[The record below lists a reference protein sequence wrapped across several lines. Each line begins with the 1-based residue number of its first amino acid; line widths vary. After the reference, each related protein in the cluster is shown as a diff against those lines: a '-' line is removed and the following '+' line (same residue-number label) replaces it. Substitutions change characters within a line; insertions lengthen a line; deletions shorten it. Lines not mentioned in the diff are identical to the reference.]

1 MKSLKKV
8 LSIVLALAMVLAMTA
23 ITGMA
28 ATKGSITINNAA
40 DGQEYKIYKILDAS
54 VNDSGGIDYDISS
67 VPEDLEDYYVTTT
80 STEGNVSRTFVSMT
94 YNGDVI
100 PTGGSIPSDLQKI
113 FYDYTTSV
121 SATRTVTA
129 SNGKAVF
136 TDVAAGYYI
145 IISPLMNMEEK
156 SAIIVDSATNPAAVI
171 NEKNS
176 DEPVK
181 NLTKRSDEDNVAIG
195 DTVDYTISFGTSNYS
210 GNGDDAKQI
219 VSYVVKD
226 ALPTGLTGGT
236 YTIKVN
242 GTVVITT
249 GDLFGSNGAVIT
261 WADDKD
267 GDGVYSSL
275 YPSNSTITVTYSVT
289 VNEKATGALKN
300 TVTVT
305 PKDKDNK
312 DTDEPEEGEKTIYTY
327 KLSIEKV
334 DENGYELDGAEFEL
348 YDAATGG
355 NRIYV
360 TESDEGYIVT
370 KDQDLID
377 EDIKIAAGTTVVDG
391 LDADIT
397 YYLEEVNAPDGYNK
411 INGRIE
417 VKAELSGTTTEHYK
431 EATEYNPETP
441 YFIKDGGD
449 YIPVDDVSEADFNAG
464 TYYVYVGEETT
475 TEASIPAFPKASI
488 VNKAGAELPETG
500 GIGTT
505 IFYMI
510 GTILVLGAGVLLIT
524 RRRMNQ

>member
-28 ATKGSITINNAA
+28 ATEGSITINNAA
-40 DGQEYKIYKILDAS
+40 DGQEYKIYKIVDAD
-54 VNDSGGIDYDISS
+54 VNASGGIDYDISS
-67 VPEDLEDYYVTTT
+67 VPEDLKDYFVTTT
-80 STEGNVSRTFVSMT
+80 KTEGNVSYTLVSLK
-94 YNGDVI
+94 YDGQVI
-100 PTGGSIPSDLQKI
+100 PEGGSIPDELQEI
-113 FYDYTTSV
+113 FYNYTTQEGV
-121 SATRTVTA
+121 DPYQQKEAALGEVKF
-129 SNGKAVF
+129 SNV
-136 TDVAAGYYI
+136 DAGYYI
-145 IISPLMNMEEK
+145 IISPLMKEGKVIM
-156 SAIIVDSATNPAAVI
+156 VDSATNPAASI

-181 NLTKRSDEDNVAIG
+181 NLTKTSSDDDVAIG
-195 DTVDYTISFGTSNYS
+195 DTVTYTVTFGTSNYS
-210 GNGDDAKQI
+210 GAGADAKQI

-226 ALPTGLTGGT
+226 ELPEGLTPGDDYEILVDG
-236 YTIKVN
+236 VDAFPE
-242 GTVVITT
+242 
-249 GDLFGSNGAVIT
+249 GDLFGEGAVIA
-261 WADDKD
+261 WATEGED
-267 GDGVYSSL
+267 GEYTSL
-275 YPSNSTITVTYSVT
+275 YDSNAIITVTYTVT
-289 VNEKATGALKN
+289 VNDQATGALEN

-305 PKDKDNK
+305 PRDKDNNN
-312 DTDEPEEGEKTIYTY
+312 TDEPEEGKKTIYTY

-360 TESDEGYIVT
+360 SESDGGYKVT
-370 KDQDLID
+370 KEPEMID
-377 EDIKIAAGTTVVDG
+377 EDIKIQAGTAEVDG

-397 YYLEEVNAPDGYNK
+397 YYLEEVTAPDGFNK

-417 VKAELSGTTTEHYK
+417 VKAELSSTTNKIYK
-431 EATEYNPETP
+431 IATEYNPETT
-441 YFIKDGGD
+441 YYIMDGND
-449 YIPVDDVSEADFNAG
+449 YIPADDVSEADFEPGAPV
-464 TYYVYVGEETT
+464 TYYVEEVVT
-475 TEASIPAFPKASI
+475 TEASTPAFPAASV

>member
-28 ATKGSITINNAA
+28 ATEGSITINNAA
-40 DGQEYKIYKILDAS
+40 DGQEYKIYKIVDAD
-54 VNDSGGIDYDISS
+54 VNASGGIDYDISS
-67 VPEDLEDYYVTTT
+67 VPEDLKDYFVTTT
-80 STEGNVSRTFVSMT
+80 KTEGNVSYTLVSLK
-94 YNGDVI
+94 YDGQVI
-100 PTGGSIPSDLQKI
+100 PEGGSIPDELQEI
-113 FYDYTTSV
+113 FYNYTTQEGV
-121 SATRTVTA
+121 DPYQQKEAALGEVKF
-129 SNGKAVF
+129 SNV
-136 TDVAAGYYI
+136 DAGYYI
-145 IISPLMNMEEK
+145 IISPLMKEGKVIM
-156 SAIIVDSATNPAAVI
+156 VDSATNPAASI

-181 NLTKRSDEDNVAIG
+181 NLTKTSSDDDVAIG
-195 DTVDYTISFGTSNYS
+195 DTVTYTVTFGTSNYS
-210 GNGDDAKQI
+210 GAGDDAKQI

-226 ALPTGLTGGT
+226 ELPEGLTPGDYEILVDG
-236 YTIKVN
+236 VDAFPE
-242 GTVVITT
+242 
-249 GDLFGSNGAVIT
+249 GDLFGEGAVIA
-261 WADDKD
+261 WATEGED
-267 GDGVYSSL
+267 GEYTSL
-275 YPSNSTITVTYSVT
+275 YDSNAIITVTYTVT
-289 VNEKATGALKN
+289 VNDQATGALEN

-305 PKDKDNK
+305 PRDKDNNN
-312 DTDEPEEGEKTIYTY
+312 TDEPEEGKKTIYTY

-360 TESDEGYIVT
+360 SESDGGYKVT
-370 KDQDLID
+370 KDPEIID
-377 EDIKIAAGTTVVDG
+377 EDIKIQAGTAEVDG

-397 YYLEEVNAPDGYNK
+397 YYLEEVTAPDGFNK
-411 INGRIE
+411 IDGRIE
-417 VKAELSGTTTEHYK
+417 VKASLSSTTNKTYK
-431 EATEYNPETP
+431 IATEYDEGET
-441 YFIKDGGD
+441 YYTKDGDD
-449 YIPVDDVSEADFNAG
+449 YIAVGGISQETFGNG
-464 TYYVYVGEETT
+464 TTYYVEYEETVP
-475 TEASIPAFPKASI
+475 ASTPSFPKASV

>member
-67 VPEDLEDYYVTTT
+67 VPEDLEDYFVTTT

-121 SATRTVTA
+121 SATGTVTA

-312 DTDEPEEGEKTIYTY
+312 DTDEPEEGEKTI
-327 KLSIEKV
+327 
-334 DENGYELDGAEFEL
+334 
-348 YDAATGG
+348 
-355 NRIYV
+355 
-360 TESDEGYIVT
+360 
-370 KDQDLID
+370 
-377 EDIKIAAGTTVVDG
+377 
-391 LDADIT
+391 
-397 YYLEEVNAPDGYNK
+397 
-411 INGRIE
+411 
-417 VKAELSGTTTEHYK
+417 
-431 EATEYNPETP
+431 
-441 YFIKDGGD
+441 
-449 YIPVDDVSEADFNAG
+449 
-464 TYYVYVGEETT
+464 
-475 TEASIPAFPKASI
+475 
-488 VNKAGAELPETG
+488 
-500 GIGTT
+500 
-505 IFYMI
+505 
-510 GTILVLGAGVLLIT
+510 
-524 RRRMNQ
+524 

>member
-54 VNDSGGIDYDISS
+54 VNDSGGIDYDITS
-67 VPEDLEDYYVTTT
+67 VVDDLKNYFVTTT
-80 STEGNVSRTFVSMT
+80 KTEGNVSYTLVSLK
-94 YNGDVI
+94 YDGQVI
-100 PTGGSIPSDLQKI
+100 PAGGSIPSDLQEI
-113 FYDYTTSV
+113 FYDYTTGV
-121 SATRTVTA
+121 SATKTVTA

-145 IISPLMNMEEK
+145 IISPLMDTEEK

-181 NLTKRSDEDNVAIG
+181 NLTKNSDDDDVAIG
-195 DTVDYTISFGTSNYS
+195 DTVDYTISFGTSNFS
-210 GNGDDAKQI
+210 GSGDNAKQI

-226 ALPTGLTGGT
+226 ALPAGLTGGT

-242 GTVVITT
+242 GKAVTTT
-249 GDLFGSNGAVIT
+249 GDLFGSDGAVIK
-261 WADDKD
+261 WADEK
-267 GDGVYSSL
+267 DGVYTSL
-275 YPSNSTITVTYSVT
+275 YPSNSIITVTYTVT
-289 VNEKATGALKN
+289 VNEQATGALKN
-300 TVTVT
+300 TVTIT
-305 PKDKDNK
+305 PRDKDNNN
-312 DTDEPEEGEKTIYTY
+312 TDEPEEGEKTIYTY

-360 TESDEGYIVT
+360 TESDGGYKVT
-370 KDQDLID
+370 KDPEIIAQ
-377 EDIKIAAGTTVVDG
+377 DIKIQAGTTVVDG

-397 YYLEEVNAPDGYNK
+397 YYLEEVNAPDGFNK
-411 INGRIE
+411 IDGRIE
-417 VKAELSGTTTEHYK
+417 VKATQSSSTTTYYDI
-431 EATEYNPETP
+431 ATEYDEEAI
-441 YFIKDGGD
+441 YFTKDGED
-449 YIPVDDVSEADFNAG
+449 YIIVGGLSAETFAGG
-464 TYYVYVGEETT
+464 TYYVAREVTETT
-475 TEASIPAFPKASI
+475 STPSFPAASV

-510 GTILVLGAGVLLIT
+510 GTVLVLGAGVLLIT